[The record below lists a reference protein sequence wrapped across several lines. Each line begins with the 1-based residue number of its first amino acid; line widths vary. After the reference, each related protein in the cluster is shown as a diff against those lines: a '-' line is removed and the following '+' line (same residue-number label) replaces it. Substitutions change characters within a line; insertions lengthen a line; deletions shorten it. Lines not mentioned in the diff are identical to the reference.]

1 MREQNDLLEIKEYT
15 KEGYSPVIDFGTW
28 RVAILNYCEELE
40 PQNIHKFQKHEKTDE
55 IFVLLQGEC
64 MLYVA
69 EGTDTVGAI
78 YSQFMEKN
86 KLYNVKKSTWHSH
99 TLSRDTMVLIV
110 ENRDTDLSNSP
121 EIELTEEQRRFLAAA
136 VVQRT

>member
-78 YSQFMEKN
+78 HSQSMEKN

-99 TLSRDTMVLIV
+99 TLIRDTMVLIV

>member
-78 YSQFMEKN
+78 YSQSMEKN

-136 VVQRT
+136 VIQRT

>member
-1 MREQNDLLEIKEYT
+1 MREQKDLLEIMEYT

-40 PQNIHKFQKHEKTDE
+40 PQNIHKFQKHEETDE
-55 IFVLLQGEC
+55 IFVLLKGEC
-64 MLYVA
+64 ILYVA
-69 EGTDTVGAI
+69 EGTDTVGTI
-78 YSQFMEKN
+78 YSQSMEKN

-121 EIELTEEQRRFLAAA
+121 EIELTEEQRRFLVAA